1 MKLINEVKRM
11 QQLAGLLNE
20 NQGPD
25 MFSTAKKYW
34 ETMIEN
40 QPETVAD
47 LLVDLTLEQI
57 TIDSFIAATKEDI
70 RDSYRGEFETDSEE
84 SYLEENADS
93 FPEERLEKMVAPE
106 KLDVAMKLIRFCEEL
121 GANTGDEVIL
131 HAIKTSAEHN
141 DPDELLTILADTMGG
156 GQGDADPFDGIFTF
170 SDIENAIRYARL
182 PEDMGNMIT
191 DDDRVRNLELG

>member
-1 MKLINEVKRM
+1 MKKQINEIKRM

-20 NQGPD
+20 NQRPN

-84 SYLEENADS
+84 SYLEEAAGVKS
-93 FPEERLEKMVAPE
+93 SRSK
-106 KLDVAMKLIRFCEEL
+106 
-121 GANTGDEVIL
+121 
-131 HAIKTSAEHN
+131 
-141 DPDELLTILADTMGG
+141 
-156 GQGDADPFDGIFTF
+156 
-170 SDIENAIRYARL
+170 
-182 PEDMGNMIT
+182 
-191 DDDRVRNLELG
+191 